1 MTLTLINIF
10 TNSRILRVFDLYK
23 FLINKGMTDE

>member
-10 TNSRILRVFDLYK
+10 TTSRLLRIFDLYK
-23 FLINKGMTDE
+23 FFINKGMTDE